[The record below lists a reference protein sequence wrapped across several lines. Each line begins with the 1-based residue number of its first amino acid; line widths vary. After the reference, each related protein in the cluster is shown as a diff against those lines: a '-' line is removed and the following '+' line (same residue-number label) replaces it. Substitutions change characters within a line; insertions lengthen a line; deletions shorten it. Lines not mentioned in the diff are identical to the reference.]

1 MPDRPTDPAM
11 PPGPFTVGK
20 WLVEPQR
27 NLIGD
32 GASELHLEPKAMEVL
47 LCLAARAGEVVPR
60 QVVVDTVWATEYISD
75 STLTHAIAVLR
86 KVLGDDP
93 RAPRFIETIPKRGYR
108 LVPEV
113 EWDGPTPRRAAQ
125 ASLPKA
131 GGPLA
136 VVAGVRVQLATA
148 VSAAAVEH
156 LLLCGSHEIPLS
168 RPEVVFGRGVEA
180 DVQILAPEVSRRHA
194 RLELAEGRAVLSDLG
209 SKNGTQVN
217 DRTIDG
223 PRALVTGDV
232 LAVGP
237 AGFVYRHLADEATR
251 TREG

>member
-1 MPDRPTDPAM
+1 MPL
-11 PPGPFTVGK
+11 GHFTVGK

-27 NLIGD
+27 NLLGD
-32 GASELHLEPKAMEVL
+32 GTREVHLEPKAMEVL
-47 LCLAARAGEVVPR
+47 ACLAERAGEVVPR

-75 STLTHAIAVLR
+75 STLTHAVAVLR

-108 LVPEV
+108 LVAEV
-113 EWDGPTPRRAAQ
+113 QRHDPAPRGLVPAPAT
-125 ASLPKA
+125 AP

-136 VVAGVRVQLATA
+136 VVAGARVQLAAGEAPA
-148 VSAAAVEH
+148 VAVEH
-156 LLLCGSHEIPLS
+156 LLLCGRHEIPLS

-180 DVQILAPEVSRRHA
+180 DIQILAPEVSRRHA
-194 RLELAEGRAVLSDLG
+194 RLELAAGRAVLSDLG

-217 DRTIDG
+217 DRAIDG

-237 AGFVYRHLADEATR
+237 AAFVYRHLADEATH
-251 TREG
+251 TREGD

>member
-1 MPDRPTDPAM
+1 M

-113 EWDGPTPRRAAQ
+113 EWDGPTPRRAVQ
-125 ASLPKA
+125 ASLPTA

-136 VVAGVRVQLATA
+136 VVAGVRVQLAPAA
-148 VSAAAVEH
+148 VPAVAVEH
-156 LLLCGSHEIPLS
+156 LLLCGSHDIPLA
-168 RPEVVFGRGVEA
+168 RPEIVFGRGVEA

-194 RLELAEGRAVLSDLG
+194 RLELAAGRAVLSDLG

-223 PRALVTGDV
+223 PRVLVTGDV

-251 TREG
+251 TREGD